1 MKTQLLVI
9 LASLLISIDFEQTK
23 HTMPYDYEKAW
34 QQVADFENKG
44 LPESALKVVNTIYE
58 EAKKEQNAPQLVKAV
73 IHQLKFTDYKEENA
87 FVKNLNRLRDEANTA
102 TFPAKPLL
110 HSMLGEMYWQYY
122 QNNRYR
128 FNNRS
133 ETTTQQDDI
142 ETWSLNKIVEETLQQ
157 YKLSLQE
164 TDKSKNTRIDL
175 YEPVMHTGDGRG
187 RSYRPTLF
195 DFLAHRALTFAS
207 GSEAAITQPVYAFVL
222 DQENY
227 LADAA
232 TFAGLTIATQDT
244 FSLKYFAVQLFQE
257 LTRFHLGDK
266 DPEALV
272 DLDLARI
279 TFMHTNLVLPD
290 KDKLYRSALEKLEQQ
305 YQAHAIS
312 TRATFLLAQ
321 TYVEQGQLY
330 KPLQSEAHK
339 WDLKKAF
346 EIAETAKK
354 DSPIRMVPFNVK
366 TCSAICKQKHSVLL
380 LKKIIFRA
388 NCFGRWCTI
397 KM

>member
-58 EAKKEQNAPQLVKAV
+58 EARKEQNAPQLVKAV

-102 TFPAKPLL
+102 TFPTKPLL

-164 TDKSKNTRIDL
+164 
-175 YEPVMHTGDGRG
+175 
-187 RSYRPTLF
+187 
-195 DFLAHRALTFAS
+195 
-207 GSEAAITQPVYAFVL
+207 
-222 DQENY
+222 EN
-227 LADAA
+227 L
-232 TFAGLTIATQDT
+232 
-244 FSLKYFAVQLFQE
+244 
-257 LTRFHLGDK
+257 R
-266 DPEALV
+266 
-272 DLDLARI
+272 
-279 TFMHTNLVLPD
+279 
-290 KDKLYRSALEKLEQQ
+290 
-305 YQAHAIS
+305 
-312 TRATFLLAQ
+312 
-321 TYVEQGQLY
+321 
-330 KPLQSEAHK
+330 
-339 WDLKKAF
+339 
-346 EIAETAKK
+346 
-354 DSPIRMVPFNVK
+354 
-366 TCSAICKQKHSVLL
+366 
-380 LKKIIFRA
+380 
-388 NCFGRWCTI
+388 
-397 KM
+397 